1 MILIKATSQYFV
13 GIDTFFKIKFLC
25 VCDGIEEGGQQG
37 DQIHIRRSEE
47 QQGGEALRQGVPLQ
61 VIINVKGQQH
71 EILLL
76 AT

>member
-1 MILIKATSQYFV
+1 MWNRSFK
-13 GIDTFFKIKFLC
+13 KIKFLC

-37 DQIHIRRSEE
+37 DPIHLRRGEE
-47 QQGGEALRQGVPLQ
+47 QQGGEALLQGVPLQ
-61 VIINVKGQQH
+61 VTIIVKGQWH